1 MIDVKEQLQE
11 IRALN
16 KPSQN
21 AQIQQLKVGGFIEFD
36 DATFKV
42 MAVSKYLEVKWGNF
56 KKKKREY
63 WVTELQLLNLLSGEK
78 SFIEWEFDD
87 ELEISK
93 TLSQIKLT
101 AITCGSAPLT
111 RKHLDDIAEEEHGT
125 VHYQGVDYHYSED
138 DTWAALY
145 YPRVE
150 SEPLQVRLYEFGSA
164 DDQYLT
170 IELWQDEDSKPE
182 REAFISMELS
192 HKEISI
198 LQIASSG
205 DPKG

>member
-1 MIDVKEQLQE
+1 
-11 IRALN
+11 
-16 KPSQN
+16 
-21 AQIQQLKVGGFIEFD
+21 
-36 DATFKV
+36 
-42 MAVSKYLEVKWGNF
+42 
-56 KKKKREY
+56 
-63 WVTELQLLNLLSGEK
+63 
-78 SFIEWEFDD
+78 
-87 ELEISK
+87 
-93 TLSQIKLT
+93 
-101 AITCGSAPLT
+101 
-111 RKHLDDIAEEEHGT
+111 
-125 VHYQGVDYHYSED
+125 
-138 DTWAALY
+138 
-145 YPRVE
+145 